1 MTAQP
6 LRIADLRAALE
17 RTLDA
22 VEAQHGPEVT
32 FDVDHYWNVPITAAF
47 NLDQEP
53 DLDMG
58 QLSDDAET
66 ISTTARGSDPVSI
79 WHECDHLAGV
89 LRALGHLDL
98 P

>member
-6 LRIADLRAALE
+6 LRIADLRAAIE

-22 VEAQHGPEVT
+22 VEAQYGLEVA
-32 FDVDHYWNVPITAAF
+32 FDVDHYWNVPISSAYD
-47 NLDQEP
+47 LDQAPE
-53 DLDMG
+53 LDMG
-58 QLSDDAET
+58 QLSDDADT
-66 ISTTARGSDPVSI
+66 ISATANGSDPVSI

-89 LRALGHLDL
+89 LRALAHLDL

>member
-22 VEAQHGPEVT
+22 VEAQYGPEIT
-32 FDVDHYWNVPITAAF
+32 FDVDHYWNVPISSAYD
-47 NLDQEP
+47 LDQEP
-53 DLDMG
+53 ELDMG
-58 QLSDDAET
+58 QLSDDADT
-66 ISTTARGSDPVSI
+66 IRATAKGSDPVSI
-79 WHECDHLAGV
+79 WHECEHLAGV
-89 LRALGHLDL
+89 LRGLAHLAL